1 MSWFRWRKP
10 QEWLPLWAHIK
21 ECPLTASAGLRYLC
35 CQFVQVKD
43 ELAQVEDTNL
53 GDGGNSDSFARVFYS
68 REAEYAVNEQ
78 IK

>member
-1 MSWFRWRKP
+1 M
-10 QEWLPLWAHIK
+10 PLLSRCA
-21 ECPLTASAGLRYLC
+21 
-35 CQFVQVKD
+35 QVKD